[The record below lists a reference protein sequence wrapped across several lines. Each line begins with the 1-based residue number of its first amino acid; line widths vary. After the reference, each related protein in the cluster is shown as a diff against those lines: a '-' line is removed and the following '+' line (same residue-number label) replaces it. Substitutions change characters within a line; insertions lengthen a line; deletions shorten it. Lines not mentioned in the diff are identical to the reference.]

1 MTPNVDGSSL
11 LTRGKPDRTHT
22 HTSSERI
29 IPAYAWKTDRTPP
42 LEACHSAHPCLRGEN
57 PFPKKFQEYV
67 PGSSLLTRGKLPVLA
82 PLRPSQRLIPAYA
95 GKTLCG
101 CGVCCAA
108 PAHPCLRGENF
119 APMTMA
125 SQAGGSSLL
134 TRGKPEVSVS
144 GAGLHGLIPAY
155 AGKTPCTKLI
165 HSPSYGSSL
174 LTRGKQVRTGA
185 KDTGD
190 RLIPA
195 YAGKT
200 PPMWRRRSRSGAH
213 PCLRGENYVSRVKVR
228 STRGSSLLTR
238 GKPGTTAGDTFQTR
252 LIPAYAGKT

>member
-22 HTSSERI
+22 HTSSERL
-29 IPAYAWKTDRTPP
+29 IPAYAGKTDRTPP

-155 AGKTPCTKLI
+155 AGKTP
-165 HSPSYGSSL
+165 
-174 LTRGKQVRTGA
+174 
-185 KDTGD
+185 
-190 RLIPA
+190 
-195 YAGKT
+195 
-200 PPMWRRRSRSGAH
+200 PMWRRRSRSGAH